1 MFEFMSTNHKAII
14 FLILLSGCATN
25 PKDIVPKIIS
35 SKKYQGMNC
44 NELMIQRL
52 AVDNKRL
59 QTYNDMKEQKREVE
73 MCQGALGGTV
83 IGLPFIGLCLLSEDS
98 ELAEQLGI
106 YKGEIRA
113 IDSKISQCKAREN
126 KTIINN
132 KNIVNIDGK
141 RRNPT
146 NHKQTETGIC
156 GDGGETCAELGL
168 LEEKKGNKL
177 KARRLYRMA
186 CKSGHRLA
194 CRAAEQLK

>member
-1 MFEFMSTNHKAII
+1 MLDKTII
-14 FLILLSGCATN
+14 FLILILSGCATN
-25 PKDIVPKIIS
+25 PKDINPKNIS

-73 MCQGALGGTV
+73 MCQGALAGTV

-98 ELAEQLGI
+98 ELAEQLGT

-113 IDSKISQCKAREN
+113 IDSRISQCKARDN

-141 RRNPT
+141 RRKPT
-146 NHKQTETGIC
+146 NHNQAGIC
-156 GDGGETCAELGL
+156 GNGGETCAELGV
-168 LEEKKGNKL
+168 LEEKKGNISKAIKL
-177 KARRLYRMA
+177 YKMA
-186 CKSGHRLA
+186 CKSGHKLA
-194 CRAAEQLK
+194 CRAIKQLKR